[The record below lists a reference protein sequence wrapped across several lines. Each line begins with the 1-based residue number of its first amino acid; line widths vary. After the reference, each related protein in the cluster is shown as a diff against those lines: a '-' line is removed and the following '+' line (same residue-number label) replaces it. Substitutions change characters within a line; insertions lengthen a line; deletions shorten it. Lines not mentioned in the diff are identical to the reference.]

1 MSEDLY
7 HPEIVAWAAAL
18 PREERLDDAQATV
31 YRDSPLC
38 GSRLWVDLSLGPD
51 GRIGG
56 FGHKTR
62 ACLLGKAATR
72 ALSQCI
78 VGTEPGELRALRD
91 RMHAML
97 TQDGPP
103 PDGAWAAFSVF
114 APARAY
120 KARHASLMLVF
131 DAVVDALDRI
141 AASEADGTTAAGS
154 PMDANGLPASPPAA
168 RATG

>member
-1 MSEDLY
+1 MAEDLY
-7 HPEIVAWAAAL
+7 HPDIVAWAAAL
-18 PREERLDDAQATV
+18 PREERLADAQATV

-38 GSRLWVDLSLGPD
+38 GSRLWIDLSLDPA
-51 GRIGG
+51 GRVAG

-72 ALSQCI
+72 ALSQRI
-78 VGTEPGELRALRD
+78 VGTDPADLRALRD

-103 PDGAWAAFSVF
+103 PDGEWAPFAVF
-114 APARAY
+114 QPARAY

-131 DAVVDALDRI
+131 DAVVAALDEI
-141 AASEADGTTAAGS
+141 EADPQARSGEGPA
-154 PMDANGLPASPPAA
+154 DADGLPATPPAA